1 MSLALRISVL
11 FVFFV
16 TLTECCAISAA
27 DRPNIIVIMSDD
39 MGYSDIG
46 CFGGEIET
54 PNLDVLAA
62 GGLRF
67 TQFYNTARCCPTRA
81 SLLTGLYAHQAG
93 IGHMV
98 DSRAESVGEAYAGE
112 LSHRAVTI
120 PEVLKTAG
128 YNTYMAGKWHVTKKT
143 NPANELD
150 KRNWPLQRGFDRF
163 YGTIHGAGSFF
174 DPNTLARD
182 NAFVSPFADPEY
194 QPELF
199 YYTDAINDHATRFIA
214 EHCQSTNE
222 QPFFLYVAHTA
233 AHWPMHAKDSD
244 IKKYSGH
251 YDVGYDAIR
260 AARLEKMKALG
271 LLDSRWKI
279 SLQAGD
285 WSLVEDKAWEARC
298 MEVYAA
304 MVDCM
309 DQGIGRLIDTLK
321 KNGQFENTLILYLQ
335 DNGGCAE
342 AMGRNKPFQARADK
356 ATLPE
361 LPATFLQPDM
371 IPKQTRD
378 GYPVRQ
384 GKGVMPG
391 EADTYV
397 GYGRS
402 WANVS
407 NTPFREYKHWQ
418 HEGGISTPLI
428 AHWPAGIS
436 AQRNGKSE
444 SEATHL
450 IDVMATCVD
459 IANATYPR
467 ELNGIPIQPLE
478 GISLRPSFEG
488 SPISRNSPLY
498 WEHEGNRAIRMGQW
512 KLVSKY
518 PGDWELYDIEAD
530 RTEMV
535 DLAKLYSARV
545 QEMSGLW
552 EAWANRVGVK
562 PWVVVE
568 AAARKKAK

>member
-535 DLAKLYSARV
+535 DLAKLQSARV